1 MKNPYQLLDTR
12 EIYRNELF
20 RFREDLVEGPNG
32 KRFSFSVAE
41 VKPGSS
47 ILPLTDDGYL
57 YLIREYKYAI
67 GRTSTEVAAGAME
80 EGETPLAGAQRELR
94 EELGL
99 TAREWIEFGRID
111 PFTTQLL
118 SPNYMF
124 LALGI
129 EKTSRDPDEAEV
141 LEMVKVKL
149 DEAVQMVMRGEITH
163 APSCTLILKA
173 QNWLRANNSTA

>member
-1 MKNPYQLLDTR
+1 MKKPYQFLDMR
-12 EIYRNELF
+12 EIYANKLF
-20 RFREDLVEGPNG
+20 RFREDLVEGPDG

-47 ILPLTDDGYL
+47 ILPLTDDGHV

-67 GRTSTEVAAGAME
+67 KRTSTEVAAGATE

-99 TAREWIEFGRID
+99 QAREWVEMGRLD
-111 PFTTQLL
+111 PFTTQLV

-124 LALGI
+124 LAFGV
-129 EKTSRDPDEAEV
+129 EEGRRDPDEGEV
-141 LEMVKVKL
+141 LETVKIKL
-149 DEAVQMVMRGEITH
+149 DEAVGMVMRSEITH

-173 QNWLRANNSTA
+173 QNWLREKSSAS